1 MFQETSYTD
10 QTFLQKARS
19 FDFTLII
26 CILSLGIISSFSMYS
41 TDGGELLYHSKSH
54 ILRFGVF
61 FVMMIGLSFLSLRF
75 WHSIGYLFYIAV
87 LFFLILASLY
97 GVTASGS
104 QRWISLYFVNLQPSE
119 LMKIAIIMC
128 LAKLY
133 HRSQISSINNFVKLR
148 SSAVLRP
155 I

>member
-1 MFQETSYTD
+1 MFQQMSYTD
-10 QTFLQKARS
+10 QTFLQKVRS

-61 FVMMIGLSFLSLRF
+61 FGMMIGLSFLNIRF

-87 LFFLILASLY
+87 LFF
-97 GVTASGS
+97 
-104 QRWISLYFVNLQPSE
+104 
-119 LMKIAIIMC
+119 
-128 LAKLY
+128 
-133 HRSQISSINNFVKLR
+133 
-148 SSAVLRP
+148 
-155 I
+155 